1 MTRSQGVGWIAVK
14 VRDRGR
20 KVVEAKA
27 AWEEWKGERSMEVVN
42 RLATS
47 FQVEGGKWLC
57 HLGRGQVDQV
67 WARVAGALLEGALGQ
82 QVHMGRSHGLYA
94 GEDFTD
100 CVQVYM
106 VKVSPVGDIP
116 PLQADGSHVLIVYNT
131 QYTDTEQVTTT
142 TFNYVPRLL

>member
-1 MTRSQGVGWIAVK
+1 MSLPTQLEQLELWLGQHAPSRSGSCPGHAKGVLLRVTRSQGVGWIAVK
-14 VRDRGR
+14 VRDRGS

-27 AWEEWKGERSMEVVN
+27 AWEEWKGERSVEVVN

-82 QVHMGRSHGLYA
+82 QVLRGRSLGLCA
-94 GEDFTD
+94 G
-100 CVQVYM
+100 
-106 VKVSPVGDIP
+106 
-116 PLQADGSHVLIVYNT
+116 
-131 QYTDTEQVTTT
+131 
-142 TFNYVPRLL
+142 